1 MQEAQAMPGRKTHF
15 QKIPTGTGTA
25 PAGSRPKHTAA
36 IGVALS
42 ALILLIPLILVCLT
56 VVLFEVNQWNLP
68 GVAVYDHSVAWMDP
82 GETETLVDKSWNEA
96 RQIHLSTSNSPDSGF
111 WLTPAELG
119 YWVDPE
125 ATAQNAA
132 AVGRSTEPFKDVQ
145 SALQGEEQV
154 ILPVLYFDEVTARE
168 TLGTIAQEL
177 DLPPEN
183 ASVVY
188 RDGRWQALDGVAGQR
203 VNVEGTLEGL
213 FLNAFT
219 NLVAESALLVIE
231 PVQPEVADL
240 TPILDEIEAV
250 VAQDRTLRAYDPILD
265 EALTWSVPDELKR
278 NWVTVNPT
286 NFEVG
291 LQIPD
296 EDIESLIQ
304 SWEAE
309 LGEGRELSSL
319 PEHSTFQEV
328 WDKGGSLQVEIHH
341 AATSYQVGVGES
353 LWGISLKLGMPMW
366 HIMDANPGLTAN
378 TITAG
383 MSLTIPS
390 KNVLLPLPVVENKR
404 IVIDISTQQMTVY
417 ENGQV
422 RNTHVVSTGVSD
434 SPTMAGIFQIQT
446 HEINAYA
453 SNWDLYMPHFMGIYE
468 AWPGFMNG
476 IHGLP
481 LLSNGQR
488 LWASSLGAPASYGC
502 IILDLGAAEDL
513 YHWADPGVV
522 VEITR

>member
-1 MQEAQAMPGRKTHF
+1 MQEAQAMPGRNTKY
-15 QKIPTGTGTA
+15 QKIPTGSVS
-25 PAGSRPKHTAA
+25 AGSRSKQPAT
-36 IGVALS
+36 IGVTLG
-42 ALILLIPLILVCLT
+42 ALIVLIPLIIVSLT
-56 VVLFEVNQWNLP
+56 VILFEVNQWNLP
-68 GVAVYDHSVAWMDP
+68 GVAVYDQSVAWMDP
-82 GETETLVDKSWNEA
+82 DETEALVDTTWNEG
-96 RQIHLSTSNSPDSGF
+96 RQIHLSTSINPDADF
-111 WLTPAELG
+111 WLAPAALG

-132 AVGRSTEPFKDVQ
+132 AVGRSSEPFKDVQ
-145 SALQGEEQV
+145 GALEGEEKV
-154 ILPVLYFDEVTARE
+154 ILPVLYFDEVIARQ
-168 TLGTIAQEL
+168 TLSAIAQEL
-177 DLPPEN
+177 DIHPEN
-183 ASVVY
+183 ANVVY
-188 RDGRWQALDGVAGQR
+188 RDGSWQALPSATGQR
-203 VNVEGTLEGL
+203 VNIEATLEGL
-213 FLNAFT
+213 FSNAFT
-219 NLVAESALLVIE
+219 NLVTQSALLVVE
-231 PVQPEVADL
+231 PVQPKVADL

-250 VAQDRTLRAYDPILD
+250 VSQERALRAYDPILD
-265 EALTWSVPDELKR
+265 ETLVWSVPEELKR
-278 NWVTVNPT
+278 EWVTVDPET
-286 NFEVG
+286 FEVN

-296 EDIESLIQ
+296 DDLETLIQ
-304 SWEAE
+304 SWDVD
-309 LGEGRELSSL
+309 LGEGRELTKL
-319 PEHSTFQEV
+319 PEDRAFQDV
-328 WDKGGSLQVEIHH
+328 WETGGTLQAEIRHV
-341 AATSYQVGVGES
+341 ATTYQVGVGES

-378 TITAG
+378 NVAAG

-404 IVIDISTQQMTVY
+404 IVIDISEQRMTVY
-417 ENGQV
+417 EGGQV
-422 RNTHVVSTGVSD
+422 RNTYVVSTGVSD

-446 HEINAYA
+446 HEFNAYA

-488 LWASSLGAPASYGC
+488 LWASSLGTPASYGC